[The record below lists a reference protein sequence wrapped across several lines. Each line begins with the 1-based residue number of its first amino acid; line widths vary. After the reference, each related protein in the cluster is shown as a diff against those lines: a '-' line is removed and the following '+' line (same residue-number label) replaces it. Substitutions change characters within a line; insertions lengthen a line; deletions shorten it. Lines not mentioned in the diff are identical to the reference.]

1 MMCSFPTAA
10 QLLAVEHQKHM
21 FDFEL
26 RIYVPLYTKVVISET
41 FFPASL
47 LAGTEET
54 EPNAT
59 KANIHPEHKNTLYTK

>member
-1 MMCSFPTAA
+1 
-10 QLLAVEHQKHM
+10 M

-59 KANIHPEHKNTLYTK
+59 KANIHPEQKNTLYTK

>member
-1 MMCSFPTAA
+1 
-10 QLLAVEHQKHM
+10 M

-26 RIYVPLYTKVVISET
+26 RFYIPLDTKAVISET
-41 FFPASL
+41 FFPDDL

-59 KANIHPEHKNTLYTK
+59 KANIYPERKNTLYTK